1 MVERQLISSGTP
13 WEAYV
18 GYSRAI
24 RVGNWIEVSG
34 TVAADETGQ
43 VVGAGDAYAQTRFIL
58 DKIEKALTT
67 AGSGL
72 KDVIRTRIY
81 VTHIADWDAI
91 GRAHGEVFAQIQP
104 ASTLVEIKGLINPE
118 FLLEI
123 EVTALVNKTDS
134 HSDPSRGADGC

>member
-1 MVERQLISSGTP
+1 MAERQLISSGTP

-58 DKIEKALTT
+58 DKIEKALTA

-81 VTHIADWDAI
+81 VTHIGDWDAI

-123 EVTALVNKTDS
+123 EVTALVNKTD
-134 HSDPSRGADGC
+134 

>member
-1 MVERQLISSGTP
+1 MAERQLIASGTP

-24 RVGNWIEVSG
+24 RVGDWIEVSG
-34 TVAADETGQ
+34 TVAADETGE

-58 DKIEKALTT
+58 DKIEKALIS

-81 VTHIADWDAI
+81 VTNIADWDAI
-91 GRAHGEVFAQIQP
+91 GRAHGEVFAQIRP
-104 ASTLVEIKGLINPE
+104 ASTLVEIKGLIHPE

-123 EVTALVNKTDS
+123 EANAQVVN
-134 HSDPSRGADGC
+134 SD